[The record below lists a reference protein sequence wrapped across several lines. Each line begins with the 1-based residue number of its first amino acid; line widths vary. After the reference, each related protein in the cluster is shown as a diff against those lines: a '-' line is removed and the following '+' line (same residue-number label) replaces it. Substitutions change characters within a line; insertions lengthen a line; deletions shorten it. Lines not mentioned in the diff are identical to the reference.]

1 MKDDDDNF
9 KLGKQGTDVEF
20 CFICNTIRVC
30 RLFNLEGMCFN
41 IVCIMVVVSCKVM
54 KMLHQEGHV
63 LVNGIGIS
71 YIPSNH
77 YLDLFQVLLLDCVM

>member
-1 MKDDDDNF
+1 MFFAVILDLKAFYLLLVKDDDDNF
-9 KLGKQGTDVEF
+9 KLGKQGIDVEF

-63 LVNGIGIS
+63 LVKCWI
-71 YIPSNH
+71 
-77 YLDLFQVLLLDCVM
+77 

>member
-9 KLGKQGTDVEF
+9 KLGKQGIDVEF

-41 IVCIMVVVSCKVM
+41 IVCIIVVVSCKVM

-63 LVNGIGIS
+63 LVKCWI
-71 YIPSNH
+71 
-77 YLDLFQVLLLDCVM
+77 